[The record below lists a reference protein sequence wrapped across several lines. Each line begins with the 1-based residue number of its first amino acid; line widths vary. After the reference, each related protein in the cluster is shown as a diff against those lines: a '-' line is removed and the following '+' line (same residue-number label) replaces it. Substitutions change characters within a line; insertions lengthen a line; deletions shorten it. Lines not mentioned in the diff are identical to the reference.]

1 MWNVT
6 ESEQRNDGEL
16 SEDITIEDRIWGE
29 NNKLLTAINW
39 VITD

>member
-16 SEDITIEDRIWGE
+16 SEDITIEDRI
-29 NNKLLTAINW
+29 
-39 VITD
+39 